1 MTDKVRNMRTWNAI
15 GQQTTEICRDLRGK
29 LLDYSKRE
37 DKQKRDLLM
46 MDLVRRNECNLFAV
60 LILIKTSLKNGT
72 TYLKL
77 PVGLLLRSCF
87 ADCIMGL
94 YVSLLSKDEA
104 KQFAQTLNEE
114 YVASLFSRAEVYK
127 DKVRNVLPYDDEILE
142 GWYTMQIED
151 NYLHYLAPNP
161 EETNM
166 NLCTI
171 WKVEKTGKHVTLD
184 KMVKAIK
191 KSDELKILGKQL
203 YAYYKYFSQYEHF
216 SEAAHGD
223 ALVDFGLDNVSYEKA
238 IEALRR
244 GMRMILDRA

>member
-1 MTDKVRNMRTWNAI
+1 MADKDRNIQTWKTMGKTIA
-15 GQQTTEICRDLRGK
+15 QLCYDLRGK
-29 LLDYSKRE
+29 LLAYCKVENR
-37 DKQKRDLLM
+37 QKRDLLM

-60 LILIKTSLKNGT
+60 LILIKASLKNGT

-94 YVSLLSKDEA
+94 YVSILSKDEA

-166 NLCTI
+166 KYGK
-171 WKVEKTGKHVTLD
+171 WK
-184 KMVKAIK
+184 
-191 KSDELKILGKQL
+191 
-203 YAYYKYFSQYEHF
+203 
-216 SEAAHGD
+216 
-223 ALVDFGLDNVSYEKA
+223 
-238 IEALRR
+238 RR
-244 GMRMILDRA
+244 ESM

>member
-1 MTDKVRNMRTWNAI
+1 
-15 GQQTTEICRDLRGK
+15 
-29 LLDYSKRE
+29 
-37 DKQKRDLLM
+37 
-46 MDLVRRNECNLFAV
+46 
-60 LILIKTSLKNGT
+60 
-72 TYLKL
+72 
-77 PVGLLLRSCF
+77 
-87 ADCIMGL
+87 
-94 YVSLLSKDEA
+94 
-104 KQFAQTLNEE
+104 
-114 YVASLFSRAEVYK
+114 
-127 DKVRNVLPYDDEILE
+127 
-142 GWYTMQIED
+142 MQIED

-238 IEALRR
+238 IEVLRR
-244 GMRMILDRA
+244 GIHMILDRI